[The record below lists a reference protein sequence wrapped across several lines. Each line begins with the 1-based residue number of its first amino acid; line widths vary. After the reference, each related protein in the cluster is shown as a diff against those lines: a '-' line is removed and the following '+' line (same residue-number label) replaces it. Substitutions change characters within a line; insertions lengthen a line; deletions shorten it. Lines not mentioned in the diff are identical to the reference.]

1 MIKKIALS
9 ILLGVTIFSFNEARA
24 QWSLLRIPRVIFGGS
39 TGYYRASLDNYTRY
53 YESRWD
59 AYHSGQASV
68 RVYRMNYLTL
78 QYARFQK
85 SNQIDSSGEAEW
97 NERFINVG
105 VRWYNEGRKRWR
117 YYAGFGFTFINV
129 KEHAG
134 FSLLATNDPNDVSTD
149 ASGFFL
155 EIGGDYII
163 LHHVALNLEIEVS
176 SAGEGGTPG
185 FVGSSLGGY
194 AFLVGLNFHL

>member
-1 MIKKIALS
+1 MIKKIMLS
-9 ILLGVTIFSFNEARA
+9 VLIGLIMFSFNEARA

-53 YESRWD
+53 YDSRWD
-59 AYHSGQASV
+59 AYYSGQASV

-78 QYARFQK
+78 QYARFRK
-85 SNQIDSSGEAEW
+85 TNQVGSVSEAEW

-129 KEHAG
+129 KEKAG
-134 FSLLATNDPNDVSTD
+134 FSLLAPNNPNNVSTD
-149 ASGFFL
+149 GSGFFL
-155 EIGGDYII
+155 EIGGDYVI
-163 LHHVALNLEIEVS
+163 LPHVALNLEIEAS

-194 AFLVGLNFHL
+194 AFSVGLNFHF

>member
-1 MIKKIALS
+1 MIKKITLS
-9 ILLGVTIFSFNEARA
+9 VLIGLIIFSFNEAWA
-24 QWSLLRIPRVIFGGS
+24 QWFLLRVPRVIVGAS
-39 TGYYRASLDNYTRY
+39 VGYYRASLDNYTRY
-53 YESRWD
+53 YDSRWD
-59 AYHSGQASV
+59 AYYSGQANF

-78 QYARFQK
+78 QYARFRK
-85 SNQIDSSGEAEW
+85 INQVGSVGAAEW

-105 VRWYNEGRKRWR
+105 IRWYNEGRKRWR

-129 KEHAG
+129 IEQAG
-134 FSLLATNDPNDVSTD
+134 FSLLAPNDPNNVSTD

-163 LHHVALNLEIEVS
+163 LPHVALNLEIEAS

-185 FVGSSLGGY
+185 FAGSSLGGY
-194 AFLVGLNFHL
+194 AFLAGLNFHF